1 MDRSLFGFI
10 LRHSKRQQM
19 TLLGAIFL
27 SYPINLLQY
36 ELPKQI
42 IDRAIGAEGPPFTAR
57 FFGIEFGFD
66 TTQVGFL
73 VTLCFAFLGIVVASN
88 ALKYFI
94 NVYKGSLAETL
105 LRRLRYQLYTH
116 VLRFPLPHF
125 KKVSQGELISMITGE
140 SEQVGAFTAGAIAD
154 PAFLGGQLAMA
165 LVFILLQDPFL
176 GAAAL
181 VFYPVQIYVI
191 PKLQKRVSQLA
202 KARLREVRRLSD
214 HLGESVG
221 GIVDVHANDASN
233 YELSRFADRLGVI
246 YRIRLELFRRKYVIK
261 FLNNFIDKLAPF
273 FFYLIGGI
281 LVLQG
286 DITLGA
292 LVAVIGAHKEM
303 AAPWKELLT
312 WYQQRED
319 AKAKYEQI
327 VSQFDPA
334 GLLEEDVL
342 HRDPEPAGHIDGAMA
357 FRNVTLVDDD
367 DVRRLSN
374 VAFEVPMTSHVALV
388 GEGNSGKDYA
398 AQLAAR
404 LATPTRGNVALGDHD
419 MARMPE
425 SVTGRRLAYVGSSV
439 FLQSTSVRE
448 NLLYGLKHR
457 PMKEADAADEEAAAT
472 REAYAKAA
480 AAAGNT
486 TFDFN
491 ADWVDLESAGAADHE
506 ALTGQIT
513 DVLRKVGLADDVYQL
528 GLRSMVDARKRP
540 EIAAS
545 ILEARKALREKLA
558 ETDAAA
564 LVESFDRERY
574 NTNATLAENLLFGNL
589 VDDQLDSA
597 NLGEHPHVLAVL
609 KKVGLYDDL
618 VGVGRDVASTMVEI
632 FADLPPGHEF
642 FELYSFISSDELPEY
657 QTLLSRSESKAPSE
671 LEPEEQARLLALP
684 MQLIPSQHRLGVLT
698 PELQGRL
705 LEARQAFADDLPEDM
720 QGKVEF
726 FEPETYNSS
735 ASLQDNILFGKI
747 AGGQAQAQERVATL
761 IAEVLDA
768 RGLRGAVMEAGL
780 DFQVGVGGSRLSTAQ
795 RQKLAIARALLKQPD
810 LLILDEAGVV
820 FDTQSQNQIV
830 REVLAARESRG
841 VLWAVSNPTMA
852 REFDQIVVLENGRVT
867 EQGDFATLEKN
878 GGTFAQLLERA

>member
-19 TLLGAIFL
+19 TLLAVIVL

-42 IDRAIGAEGPPFTAR
+42 IDRAIGADGPPFSAR
-57 FFGIEFGFD
+57 FFGIDFRVD
-66 TTQVGFL
+66 TSQVGFL
-73 VTLCFAFLGIVVASN
+73 VTLCLAFLGVVVVSN

-125 KKVSQGELISMITGE
+125 KRVSQGELISMITGE

-154 PAFLGGQLAMA
+154 PAFLGGQLGMA

-191 PKLQKRVSQLA
+191 PKLQKKVSQLA

-221 GIVDVHANDASN
+221 GIVDVHAHDAAN
-233 YELSRFADRLGVI
+233 YELARFTDRLGVI
-246 YRIRLELFRRKYVIK
+246 YRIRLELFKRKYVIK

-327 VSQFDPA
+327 VTQFDPP
-334 GLLEEDVL
+334 GLVDEDVL
-342 HRDPEPAGHIDGAMA
+342 LRDPEPAGALEGSLA

-374 VAFEVPMTSHVALV
+374 VAFEVPLDAHVALV

-404 LATPTRGNVALGDHD
+404 LTSPTRGNVAVGQHD
-419 MARMPE
+419 LARMPE
-425 SVTGRRLAYVGSSV
+425 SVTGRRFAYVGANV

-457 PMKEADAADEEAAAT
+457 PIKDAATDDPDARAAEVKTA
-472 REAYAKAA
+472 E
-480 AAAGNT
+480 AAGNT
-486 TFDFN
+486 TFDFR
-491 ADWVDLESAGAADHE
+491 ADWVDLAAAGVADHE
-506 ALTGQIT
+506 ALTGKIVE
-513 DVLRKVGLADDVYQL
+513 VLKRVELADDVYQL

-545 ILEARKALREKLA
+545 ILEARRALREKLV
-558 ETDAAA
+558 ETDAAG

-589 VDDQLDSA
+589 ADDKIDSA
-597 NLGEHPHVLAVL
+597 NIGEHPHVLAVL
-609 KKVGLYDDL
+609 KKVGLYEDL
-618 VGVGRDVASTMVEI
+618 LGVGREVASTMVEI

-642 FELYSFISSDELPEY
+642 FELYSFISSDELPDY
-657 QTLLSRSESKAPSE
+657 QALLARSEAHALID
-671 LEPEEQARLLALP
+671 LEAEDQARLLALP
-684 MQLIPSQHRLGVLT
+684 MQLIPSQHRLGVLDDA
-698 PELQGRL
+698 LQARL
-705 LEARQAFADDLPEDM
+705 LEARKTFADDLPA
-720 QGKVEF
+720 GLTGAVEF

-747 AGGQAQAQERVATL
+747 AGGQAQAQSRVAAL

-780 DFQVGVGGSRLSTAQ
+780 DFRVGVGGSRLSSAQ
-795 RQKLAIARALLKQPD
+795 RQKLAIARGLLKQPD

-820 FDTQSQNQIV
+820 FDTQGQGQIV
-830 REVLAARESRG
+830 REVLAARESKG
-841 VLWAVSNPTMA
+841 VLWALSNA
-852 REFDQIVVLENGRVT
+852 SLAQSFDQIVVLENGRLA
-867 EQGDFATLEKN
+867 EQGDFATLKEKD
-878 GGTFAQLLERA
+878 GAFARLLQRG